1 MFTETKAMGRLL
13 RKRGGATAR
22 RRRGGGGALLVLP
35 MSGLLVQVLRVSR
48 RRPYPALLSIRKL
61 MDDWGLLSL
70 QTWLHSQTL
79 LEVLCRMEVVLM
91 VECYL
96 LRTWRWARSI
106 TYRRGRSLGGCI
118 EVR

>member
-1 MFTETKAMGRLL
+1 LTIDPNVTHNVDIMVDVADNGQFRNRQSVVM
-13 RKRGGATAR
+13 
-22 RRRGGGGALLVLP
+22 
-35 MSGLLVQVLRVSR
+35 MLRVSR

-96 LRTWRWARSI
+96 LRTWRWAGSI
-106 TYRRGRSLGGCI
+106 TYRRGRMMGGCI